1 MISAISLLF
10 FERVEGTMW
19 IIRNRRSTNDRQ
31 SNGQKKRTNNDL
43 QNPTQKTKDWATGTQ
58 YTRGLIRRSRSI
70 HTNELVFSASRNTQL

>member
-31 SNGQKKRTNNDL
+31 NNGQKKKNLLARNQDNVSESNDKSMRVL
-43 QNPTQKTKDWATGTQ
+43 
-58 YTRGLIRRSRSI
+58 LL
-70 HTNELVFSASRNTQL
+70 H